1 MCACIRSDNV
11 HLCRRKVI
19 IPGVLQHF
27 RPGWKDQTKSRGR
40 THTNIDTHKYTQTY
54 IHIYAC
60 TPPISCCLFIS
71 PASAVASRLD
81 SVYRETRD
89 KREHCSAFYLHQV
102 IRRMQLASS
111 IRINTPVCVC
121 GCVRKC
127 VCVCVCARLEG
138 SWSVCVQSGTDCMGC
153 IWVGLMWRQGGGG
166 MEVVNMIVA
175 AGCLCVCT
183 FCACLNSFL
192 SSRVVLVYLFLTS
205 DYKEFCTL
213 FSQFISQ
220 FIFIKDTRTSCCI
233 FSVPVHI

>member
-1 MCACIRSDNV
+1 MCAYIRSDNV

-127 VCVCVCARLEG
+127 VCVCVRTFRGQLE
-138 SWSVCVQSGTDCMGC
+138 
-153 IWVGLMWRQGGGG
+153 
-166 MEVVNMIVA
+166 
-175 AGCLCVCT
+175 CLCAIRDRLYGMHLGWPDV
-183 FCACLNSFL
+183 
-192 SSRVVLVYLFLTS
+192 
-205 DYKEFCTL
+205 E
-213 FSQFISQ
+213 
-220 FIFIKDTRTSCCI
+220 TRRGRDGGC
-233 FSVPVHI
+233 